1 MKTQSKITF
10 DKKRGICIARVS
22 GAHNR
27 LKESRKLFENAVKFG
42 AKHSCSLFLFD
53 MREATIIG
61 GPLEAFYTVSN
72 PEEMGHMKHFRV
84 AAVYSSNVEQHKFME
99 TVARNRGHNFRV
111 FGDIDEAI
119 AYLTAK

>member
-1 MKTQSKITF
+1 MKSDIKHIY
-10 DKKRGICIARVS
+10 DKKMGICIARVS

-27 LKESRKLFENAVKFG
+27 FKESRKLFENTVKFG

-72 PEEMGHMKHFRV
+72 PEEMGHKRHYRI

-99 TVARNRGHNFRV
+99 TFAKNRGYRFQV
-111 FGDIDEAI
+111 FGDMKEAI